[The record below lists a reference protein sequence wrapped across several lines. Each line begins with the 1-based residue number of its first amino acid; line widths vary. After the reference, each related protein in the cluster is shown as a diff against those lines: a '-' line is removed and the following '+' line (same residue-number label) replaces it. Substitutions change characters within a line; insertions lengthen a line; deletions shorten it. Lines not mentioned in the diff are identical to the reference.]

1 MAATID
7 TAKPDIKPAVEHK
20 VKRSTVFLH
29 SLAFVLGF
37 SVVFTLLGVLTGA
50 LSYALT
56 GWLQRIGAVL
66 LFIVA
71 LTTLGL
77 FRWLAQKF
85 RSHFD
90 VDANPALRVLVS
102 IMEFFNNLLYSER
115 RVVEVHSVSKNWGYL
130 SSFIIGLSFG
140 AGWTP
145 CIGPILGGI
154 LGLASSTGGAFGSAS
169 TSSTTIA
176 QGAMLLLVYSLGL
189 GIPFLIVGAAFNRA
203 SSFLQRLNRYSNV
216 IGIISGILLL
226 IIAGYLWSGS
236 LTALTSQIPGLGNL
250 VFLMEEAVISLE
262 MSTLARLGIGDITGL
277 NILVAA
283 PVALFAGLLSFV
295 SPCVLPLVPA
305 YIGYLSGAS
314 ISNS

>member
-1 MAATID
+1 MTATVNTD
-7 TAKPDIKPAVEHK
+7 QRARKLTEKQG

-66 LFIVA
+66 LFILA
-71 LTTLGL
+71 LTTLGV
-77 FRWLAQKF
+77 FRWLVQKT
-85 RSHFD
+85 RNNFD
-90 VDANPALRVLVS
+90 VDSNPALRVLVN

-115 RVVEVHSVSKNWGYL
+115 RVVEVHSISKNWGYL

-154 LGLASSTGGAFGSAS
+154 LGLASSTGGSFGSAS

-176 QGAMLLLVYSLGL
+176 QGATLLLIYSLGL
-189 GIPFLIVGAAFNRA
+189 GIPFLIVGAAFNSA

-236 LTALTSQIPGLGNL
+236 LTTLTAQIPGLGNL
-250 VFLMEEAVISLE
+250 VFLMEEAVVSLE
-262 MSTLARLGIGDITGL
+262 MSTLSRLGIGDITSL
-277 NILVAA
+277 NVLVAA

-314 ISNS
+314 INNS